1 VKTLDSVRT
10 GRHIVEL
17 DSIGHNYNV
26 NIRFEDVARKLQHN
40 ISPRVMDF
48 LEIASYVFTADCST
62 QRGKWTDEK
71 GEEPWGRN
79 LAFVIAV
86 REPEFWA
93 TPKVKGLMQDV
104 LRFLSNDSYS
114 FHFVPL
120 EVDRKEQ
127 TPYFDFDDQNR
138 WPFHKPDRV
147 LMFSGGLD
155 SLAGIVETAASG
167 GKSVLISHR
176 PVSTLYARQRTL
188 FVELQ
193 KKFPGQLIHLPVW
206 INKDEGFSREPTQ
219 RTRSFLFTALGT
231 LVAQSIGAGGI
242 RFYENG
248 VLSVNLPV
256 AEEVLRARASRT
268 THPVALHL
276 LSSLAAAVTERDLP
290 IDNPFLFKT
299 KTEVVHSLST
309 HDATD
314 LISQTCSCS
323 HLMFQ
328 PGDKRHCGNCSQCI
342 DRRFAVAGAGLL
354 SKDPETDYV
363 SDVFVGPRPKQSD
376 RSIAIDYT
384 LHGIELERRSEV
396 EIAGIFNAEISRAV
410 RYESKGRE
418 SAEKLIAMYKRH
430 GTIVRQVLEEQLRLN
445 APKLIDRTLEMTSLL
460 ALAIGQDYLPAGERF
475 AGTISDQDTGEKS
488 DSSSA
493 QSLILTKL
501 DEIVRTLGARSGIRA
516 QSRKTRAKPTFPTK
530 RDTIVFAAIVR
541 DLEGLRYCIFL
552 DKHRVKPKWFEDG
565 PKSYRESY
573 TAGRS
578 YQKKVQDE
586 KSRAK
591 QRMNKHPDSVLM
603 DAFNTYL
610 PSEFD
615 DLSSLFNSRN
625 SRNAS
630 KNPTAHNSHK
640 H

>member
-1 VKTLDSVRT
+1 VKTLDPVRM
-10 GRHIVEL
+10 GRHLVEL
-17 DSIGHNYNV
+17 DSIGHNHNV
-26 NIRFEDVARKLQHN
+26 NIRFDDVARKLQQN
-40 ISPRVMDF
+40 ISPRLMDF

-71 GEEPWGRN
+71 SEEPWGRD
-79 LAFVIAV
+79 LAFIIAV

-93 TPKVKGLMQDV
+93 TPKVKSLMQEV

-120 EVDRKEQ
+120 EVDRKDQ
-127 TPYFDFDDQNR
+127 TPYFDFDDQND
-138 WPFHKPDRV
+138 WPFYKPDRV

-167 GKSVLISHR
+167 TKSVLVSHR
-176 PVSTLYARQRTL
+176 PVSTLDARQKKL
-188 FVELQ
+188 FGELQ
-193 KKFPGQLIHLPVW
+193 EKFPGQLIHIPVW
-206 INKDEGFSREPTQ
+206 INKDEGFGREPTQ

-231 LVAQSIGAGGI
+231 LVAQSINSAGM

-248 VLSVNLPV
+248 VLSVNLPI

-276 LSSLAAAVTERDLP
+276 LSQLAAAVSERDLP

-299 KTEVVHSLST
+299 KTEVVQILSK

-314 LISQTCSCS
+314 LIAQTCSCS

-328 PGDKRHCGNCSQCI
+328 SGEKRHCGRCSQCI
-342 DRRFAVAGAGLL
+342 DRRFAVAGAGIL
-354 SKDPETDYV
+354 SKDPESDYL
-363 SDVFVGPRPKQSD
+363 SDVFIGPRPKQLD
-376 RSIAIDYT
+376 QSIAIDYT

-396 EIAGIFNAEISRAV
+396 EIAGIFNAEISRAL

-418 SAEKLIAMYKRH
+418 SAEKLIAMYQRH

-445 APKLIDRTLEMTSLL
+445 APKLIDRTLEKTSLL
-460 ALAIGQDYLPAGERF
+460 ALAIGQNYLPTGERF
-475 AGTISDQDTGEKS
+475 AATTSDQDSGEKS

-493 QSLILTKL
+493 QRLILTKL

-516 QSRKTRAKPTFPTK
+516 ARAKPAFPTK

-552 DKHRVKPKWFEDG
+552 DKHRVKPKWSEDG
-565 PKSYRESY
+565 PKSYGESY
-573 TAGRS
+573 TASRS

-591 QRMNKHPDSVLM
+591 QRMNKHADSVLM

-630 KNPTAHNSHK
+630 KKLSPSKTE
-640 H
+640 